1 MGGGTAVTGLAF
13 RVLLVGRG
21 LRALVRGLFD
31 GESLVAVGPPEADF
45 VGAEGVVR
53 RHFPDVLLVDLTSS
67 EALGAIEHIM
77 AVRPTPILA
86 LHPGVLTGQQAFQA
100 LALGALDVMDRPMS
114 PGPDFWHAVNRK
126 LVLLSQVK
134 GVRSPPSTTRQ
145 SRASVEEGPA
155 APYPLVALAASLGG
169 PKAVASVLRMI
180 PRGFPAPIAY
190 CQHISQGFTEGLAH
204 WLSTETAL
212 RVVEATHDAFMEPGT
227 VYIAPSGG
235 HLLVKPDGR
244 LELDAGPALRGFRP
258 SCDML
263 LTSAGES
270 FGRRCIGVILTGMG
284 RDGARGLKEIRE
296 RGGRTIAQDEAT
308 CVVYGMPREAVLL
321 GAAQQVLPL
330 DVIAPTLVQWVD
342 AC

>member
-21 LRALVRGLFD
+21 LRGLAHRLFD

-45 VGAEGVVR
+45 VGVEDVVR
-53 RHFPDVLLVDLTSS
+53 RHFPDVLLVDLLHA
-67 EALGAIEHIM
+67 EALGAIERIM
-77 AVRPTPILA
+77 AARPVPILA

-100 LALGALDVMDRPMS
+100 LALGALDVMDRPIH
-114 PGPDFWHAVNRK
+114 PGPEFWHSVGRK
-126 LVLLSQVK
+126 LVMLAQVK
-134 GVRSPPSTTRQ
+134 GVRPSPSVSRQ
-145 SRASVEEGPA
+145 APEGPA
-155 APYPLVALAASLGG
+155 APFPLVALAASLGG
-169 PKAVASVLRMI
+169 PKAVAQVLRMI

-190 CQHISQGFTEGLAH
+190 CQHISEGFTEGLAH
-204 WLSTETAL
+204 WLSSETAL
-212 RVVEATHDAFMEPGT
+212 RVVEATHDAWMEPGT

-235 HLLVKPDGR
+235 HLLVKPEGR
-244 LELDAGPALRGFRP
+244 LELDSGPALRGFRP

-263 LTSAGES
+263 LTSAGEA

-296 RGGRTIAQDEAT
+296 RGGRTIAQDEAS

-321 GAAQQVLPL
+321 GAAQEVLPL
-330 DVIAPTLVQWVD
+330 ERIGPTLVQWVD

>member
-1 MGGGTAVTGLAF
+1 MGGGTAVMGLAF

-21 LRALVRGLFD
+21 LRGLVRGLFE

-45 VGAEGVVR
+45 VGAEAVVR
-53 RHFPDVLLVDLTSS
+53 RHFPDVLLVDLVSS
-67 EALGAIEHIM
+67 EALSAIERIM
-77 AVRPTPILA
+77 AQRPTPILA

-100 LALGALDVMDRPMS
+100 LALGALDVMDRPMT

-126 LVLLSQVK
+126 LVMLAQVK
-134 GVRSPPSTTRQ
+134 GVRSPPSSSKARQ
-145 SRASVEEGPA
+145 PVQEGPT
-155 APYPLVALAASLGG
+155 APFPLVALAASLGG
-169 PKAVASVLRMI
+169 PKAVATVLRMI

-212 RVVEATHDAFMEPGT
+212 RVVEATHDAWMEPGT

-244 LELDAGPALRGFRP
+244 LELDTGPALRGFRP

-270 FGRRCIGVILTGMG
+270 FGKRCIGVILTGMG

-330 DVIAPTLVQWVD
+330 GTIAPTLVQWVD